1 MVISR
6 HITGAIRSR
15 RYIVEAIL
23 GSIYIVIPWLTWADK
38 PLMRLDIPARK
49 FHLLGQIF
57 IPQEGIFLHLFLL
70 SAGLSLFF
78 FTSLIGR
85 VWCGWACPQT
95 VFTDFFDVIGRLIL
109 GNKYGKKD
117 ASPIGKYLLHAV
129 WIVFSL
135 FASFHIVAYFND
147 PREMLSRV
155 LQLNFT
161 DVKFPY
167 FIAFFSA
174 ALYIDM
180 TLAREQFCKFACPY
194 ARFQTVMMDADS
206 YNVTY
211 DYKRGEPRRVKQTKI
226 GDCTACNMCLVV
238 CPTGIDI
245 RDGLN
250 VGCIACG
257 KCIDACTIQMAKENK
272 KSLINYDSMNRVEK
286 NQKIKWIRPRTVIYA
301 TLLTAVVTT
310 AIVLLSNR
318 VPLYASIIPERNL
331 EPMVIPGQKVRNFYN
346 LNLRNMTYEDRV
358 LKLEIIESEKL
369 KPIIHTGSED
379 SKVKI
384 PANGSAQLRIFIESE
399 NLPKSEK
406 PSNTFQVKMRIED
419 INNSSFKI
427 NKTLPLRLPDDPSI
441 Q

>member
-6 HITGAIRSR
+6 HISGAIRKK

-23 GSIYIVIPWLTWADK
+23 GSIYIIVPWLTWMDK
-38 PLMRLDIPARK
+38 PLMRLDVPARK
-49 FHLLGQIF
+49 FHLLGNIF

-117 ASPIGKYLLHAV
+117 ANPYLKFVLHSV
-129 WIVFSL
+129 WILFSL
-135 FASFHIVAYFND
+135 FAAFHIVAYFND
-147 PREMLSRV
+147 PREMIARTIH
-155 LQLNFT
+155 LNFQ
-161 DVKFPY
+161 DVIFPY
-167 FIAFFSA
+167 LWAFFA
-174 ALYIDM
+174 GLLYVDM
-180 TLAREQFCKFACPY
+180 TMVREQFCKYACPY

-211 DYKRGEPRRVKQTKI
+211 DHNRGEPRRNKKEKL

-257 KCIDACTIQMAKENK
+257 KCIDACTIQMGKENK
-272 KSLINYDSMNRVEK
+272 KSLINYDSLNRVEK
-286 NQKIKWIRPRTVIYA
+286 NQKIRWIRPRTVIYA
-301 TLLTAVVTT
+301 TILSVVLSTAV
-310 AIVLLSNR
+310 ILLNNR
-318 VPLYASIIPERNL
+318 VPLYASVIPDRNL
-331 EPMVIPGQKVRNFYN
+331 EPMIIPGQKVRNFYN
-346 LNLRNMTYEDRV
+346 LNLRNMTYEDRE

-369 KPIIHTGSED
+369 HPIIRTGSED

-384 PANGSAQLRIFIESE
+384 PANGSAELRIFIETD
-399 NLPKSEK
+399 NLPKLEK
-406 PSNTFQVKMRIED
+406 SAPIVHVKMNIED
-419 INNSSFKI
+419 VSNQKFKI
-427 NKTLPLRLPDDPSI
+427 NKLLPLRLPDDPTI

>member
-6 HITGAIRSR
+6 HITGVIRSR
-15 RYIVEAIL
+15 RYVVEAIL
-23 GSIYIVIPWLTWADK
+23 GLIYIIIPWLSWAGK
-38 PLMRLDIPARK
+38 PLMRLDIPERK
-49 FHLLGQIF
+49 FHLLGNIF

-109 GNKYGKKD
+109 GTKYGKKD
-117 ASPIGKYLLHAV
+117 ANPILKAVLHLV
-129 WIVFSL
+129 WIAFSL
-135 FASFHIVAYFND
+135 FAAFHIVAYFND
-147 PREMLSRV
+147 PQEMFSRV
-155 LQLNFT
+155 IHF
-161 DVKFPY
+161 DFKEVSFPY

-174 ALYIDM
+174 ALYVDM
-180 TLAREQFCKFACPY
+180 TLVREQFCKYACPY

-211 DYKRGEPRRVKQTKI
+211 DYKRGEPRRNKKEKI

-257 KCIDACTIQMAKENK
+257 KCIDACTVQMGKESK
-272 KSLINYDSMNRVEK
+272 KSLINYDSLNRVEK

-301 TLLTAVVTT
+301 TLLTTVLTT
-310 AIVLLSNR
+310 AIILLSSR
-318 VPLYASIIPERNL
+318 VPLYASVIPDRNL
-331 EPMVIPGQKVRNFYN
+331 EPMIIPGQKVRNFYN
-346 LNLRNMTYEDRV
+346 LNLRNMSYEDRE
-358 LKLEIIESEKL
+358 LKIEIAEMEKI
-369 KPIIHTGSED
+369 KPIIHTGTDD
-379 SKVKI
+379 STVKV
-384 PANGSAQLRIFIESE
+384 PANGSAQLRVFVESE
-399 NLPKSEK
+399 NLSKKDK
-406 PSNTFQVKMRIED
+406 PSQTVQINMSIED
-419 INNSSFKI
+419 IHNSKFKI
-427 NKTLPLRLPDDPSI
+427 SKTLPMRLPDDPSI

>member
-23 GSIYIVIPWLTWADK
+23 GMIYIVIPWLSWAGK
-38 PLMRLDIPARK
+38 PLMRLDIPERK
-49 FHLLGQIF
+49 FHLLGNVF
-57 IPQEGIFLHLFLL
+57 IPQEGIYLHLFLL

-95 VFTDFFDVIGRLIL
+95 VFTDFFDVIGRFIL

-117 ASPIGKYLLHAV
+117 ANPYGKAVLHAV
-129 WIVFSL
+129 WILFSL
-135 FASFHIVAYFND
+135 FAAFHIVAYFND
-147 PREMLSRV
+147 PHEMLSRV
-155 LQLNFT
+155 FHFDFA

-167 FIAFFSA
+167 FWIFFST
-174 ALYIDM
+174 ALYVDM
-180 TLAREQFCKFACPY
+180 TLVREQFCKFACPY

-211 DYKRGEPRRVKQTKI
+211 DYKRGEPRRNKKEKI

-257 KCIDACTIQMAKENK
+257 KCIDACTVQMGKESK
-272 KSLINYDSMNRVEK
+272 KSLINYDSLNRVEK

-301 TLLTAVVTT
+301 TLLTTVLTT
-310 AIVLLSNR
+310 AVILLSNR
-318 VPLYASIIPERNL
+318 VPLYASVIPDRNL
-331 EPMVIPGQKVRNFYN
+331 EPMIIPGQKVRNFYN
-346 LNLRNMTYEDRV
+346 LNLRNMTYEDRE
-358 LKLEIIESEKL
+358 LKIVIAEMEKI
-369 KPIIHTGSED
+369 KPIIHTGTDNST
-379 SKVKI
+379 VKI
-384 PANGSAQLRIFIESE
+384 PANGSAQLRVFVESE

-406 PSNTFQVKMRIED
+406 TSQTVQINMNIED
-419 INNSSFKI
+419 INNSKFKI
-427 NKTLPLRLPDDPSI
+427 SKTLPMRLPDDPSI